1 MWTRPFPSGTASS
14 TSLADGALL
23 VGFLGGLEDACQE
36 LVCWLELSFIR
47 FILLL
52 ARLHHGWVNGVFL
65 DVTGCVGRISGCDE
79 MCRPNFWDEEK
90 VMNEQNEMS
99 HGSVMFGLSCGRNMV
114 EKFSKTMDLAWWA
127 TCQNRHAAF
136 DKPVCR
142 NGIVRRDK
150 RQKFCWVILILQNHD
165 CHATTCNNAC
175 LILAIPDARPRGLRY
190 YHWLVYLS

>member
-1 MWTRPFPSGTASS
+1 MWTRPFPSGTSS

-99 HGSVMFGLSCGRNMV
+99 HGRVMFGLSCGRNMV

-127 TCQNRHAAF
+127 TCQNRHAALISRYAGMGSWEGTK
-136 DKPVCR
+136 DKNSAGSFSFCK
-142 NGIVRRDK
+142 IMTAM
-150 RQKFCWVILILQNHD
+150 RQ
-165 CHATTCNNAC
+165 
-175 LILAIPDARPRGLRY
+175 
-190 YHWLVYLS
+190 LVTMPA